1 MTKPV
6 RVLIVDD
13 DALVR
18 SGLTMMLGGADSVE
32 VVGEAQDGS
41 EVLGAI
47 DRHRPDVL
55 MLDLRMPKVDGLG
68 TLALLRGQ
76 PQPPAVIV
84 LTTFDTD
91 EHVLQALRQ
100 GAAGFL
106 VKDTPP
112 AEIVRAIEL
121 VAGGESMLSPTVT
134 RRLIDHLAADGE
146 GDERRRAAD
155 QLRRLSLRDVADRRR
170 RSPRASRTPRSRP
183 SFTSASPRS
192 RATSRRCWPPAARE
206 PRAAGADRPGG
217 AARLSG
223 PDGAGR
229 CRRFQ
234 HRRATYPASA
244 LGHRQDDLAQLA
256 AGGEVVVGG
265 HRLLERVHLG
275 DRHLDRARRRAMAA
289 PSARP
294 RGPPAP

>member
-1 MTKPV
+1 MSGPI

-18 SGLTMMLGGADSVE
+18 SGLTMMLGGAGSVT

-47 DRHRPDVL
+47 DRHRPEVL
-55 MLDLRMPKVDGLG
+55 LLDLRMAKVDGLA
-68 TLALLRGQ
+68 TLGLLRSQ

-121 VAGGESMLSPTVT
+121 VAAGESMLSPTVT
-134 RRLIDHLAADGE
+134 RRLIAHLADEDGE
-146 GDERRRAAD
+146 GDQRRLAGA
-155 QLRRLSLRDVADRRR
+155 QLRQL
-170 RSPRASRTPRSRP
+170 SPRDLQIAEAIAQGKPNAAIAAELHLSVATIKSHV
-183 SFTSASPRS
+183 SAML
-192 RATSRRCWPPAARE
+192 ATLQLDNRV
-206 PRAAGADRPGG
+206 
-217 AARLSG
+217 
-223 PDGAGR
+223 
-229 CRRFQ
+229 
-234 HRRATYPASA
+234 
-244 LGHRQDDLAQLA
+244 QLA
-256 AGGEVVVGG
+256 LMVQ
-265 HRLLERVHLG
+265 
-275 DRHLDRARRRAMAA
+275 DARR
-289 PSARP
+289 
-294 RGPPAP
+294 G

>member
-1 MTKPV
+1 MDMTKPV

-91 EHVLQALRQ
+91 EHVLQALRR

-155 QLRRLSLRDVADRRR
+155 QLRRLSLRDVEIATAIAQGKPNAAIAAELHL
-170 RSPRASRTPRSRP
+170 SVATIKSHV
-183 SFTSASPRS
+183 SAMLTTLQLDNRVQL
-192 RATSRRCWPPAARE
+192 ALLVQEA
-206 PRAAGADRPGG
+206 
-217 AARLSG
+217 
-223 PDGAGR
+223 
-229 CRRFQ
+229 
-234 HRRATYPASA
+234 RRA
-244 LGHRQDDLAQLA
+244 
-256 AGGEVVVGG
+256 
-265 HRLLERVHLG
+265 
-275 DRHLDRARRRAMAA
+275 
-289 PSARP
+289 
-294 RGPPAP
+294 

>member
-1 MTKPV
+1 MTRPV

-55 MLDLRMPKVDGLG
+55 MLDLRMPNVDGLG
-68 TLALLRGQ
+68 ALALLRGQ

-121 VAGGESMLSPTVT
+121 VASGESMLSPTVT
-134 RRLIDHLAADGE
+134 RRLIDHLAADSA

-155 QLRRLSLRDVADRRR
+155 RLRRLSPRDVEIADAIAQGKANAVIAAELHL
-170 RSPRASRTPRSRP
+170 SVATIKSHV
-183 SFTSASPRS
+183 SAML
-192 RATSRRCWPPAARE
+192 ATLQLENRVQLALLVQDA
-206 PRAAGADRPGG
+206 
-217 AARLSG
+217 
-223 PDGAGR
+223 
-229 CRRFQ
+229 
-234 HRRATYPASA
+234 RRA
-244 LGHRQDDLAQLA
+244 
-256 AGGEVVVGG
+256 
-265 HRLLERVHLG
+265 
-275 DRHLDRARRRAMAA
+275 
-289 PSARP
+289 
-294 RGPPAP
+294 

>member
-1 MTKPV
+1 MSGPI

-18 SGLTMMLGGADSVE
+18 SGLTMMLGGADSVA

-55 MLDLRMPKVDGLG
+55 LLDLRMAKVDGLA
-68 TLALLRGQ
+68 TLGLLRSQ

-121 VAGGESMLSPTVT
+121 VAAGESMLSPTVT
-134 RRLIDHLAADGE
+134 RRLIAHLADEDGE
-146 GDERRRAAD
+146 GDQRRLAGA
-155 QLRRLSLRDVADRRR
+155 QLRQL
-170 RSPRASRTPRSRP
+170 SPRNLQIAEAIAQGKPNAAIAAELHLSVATIKSHV
-183 SFTSASPRS
+183 SAML
-192 RATSRRCWPPAARE
+192 ATLQLDNRV
-206 PRAAGADRPGG
+206 
-217 AARLSG
+217 
-223 PDGAGR
+223 
-229 CRRFQ
+229 
-234 HRRATYPASA
+234 
-244 LGHRQDDLAQLA
+244 QLA
-256 AGGEVVVGG
+256 
-265 HRLLERVHLG
+265 LLVQ
-275 DRHLDRARRRAMAA
+275 DARR
-289 PSARP
+289 
-294 RGPPAP
+294 G